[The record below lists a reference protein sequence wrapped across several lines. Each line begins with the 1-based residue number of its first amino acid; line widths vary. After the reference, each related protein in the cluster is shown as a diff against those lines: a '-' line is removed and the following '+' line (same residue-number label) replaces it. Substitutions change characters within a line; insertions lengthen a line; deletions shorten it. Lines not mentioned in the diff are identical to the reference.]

1 MADIKTTSTRRAFFL
16 SGGAVLGAGVAT
28 TVAASAFAP
37 MQTASDATLAE
48 DREAIRK
55 LHLAFL
61 ALIEEQRYQ
70 SAAALFDE
78 NAHLNMGGVSAG
90 GRAAI
95 LQTLA
100 DQYGQQKAAAI
111 HTAYRQNISQQP
123 DVITVS
129 ESRLQAAATFH
140 VEVEVCTPL
149 QVDCTA
155 AQMARLQGHVAERR
169 WESGRFE
176 ANYVKAPENRRAQ
189 WQIASLQYLST
200 FGQGT
205 L

>member
-16 SGGAVLGAGVAT
+16 RGGAVLGAGVAT
-28 TVAASAFAP
+28 TVAASALTPKQAP
-37 MQTASDATLAE
+37 DDATPAE

-61 ALIEEQRYQ
+61 TLIEEQRYR

-78 NAHLNMGGVSAG
+78 NAHLNMSGVSAS

-95 LQTLA
+95 LQMFA
-100 DQYGQQKAAAI
+100 DQYGQQKAATI
-111 HTAYRQNISQQP
+111 HNAYRQNASQQA

-129 ESRLQAAATFH
+129 ESPLHATATFH
-140 VEVEVCTPL
+140 VEVEMCTPL
-149 QVDCTA
+149 QADCTA
-155 AQMARLQGHVAERR
+155 AQMARQQGHVADRR

-176 ANYVKAPENRRAQ
+176 ASYVKTSGQ
-189 WQIASLQYLST
+189 WQMASLKYLST

-205 L
+205 P